1 MLPGHMQYW
10 RPCEKETY
18 AGTKEILIDEPIH
31 FAGPSPETPLD
42 SDADHLATQQ
52 IEEEKKEIEPQNP

>member
-42 SDADHLATQQ
+42 SDANQLATQQ
-52 IEEEKKEIEPQNP
+52 IEEEK